1 MLNTQDDFS
10 FYLPVDIVKSG
21 NSKKEMRIA
30 GFASTPDEDR
40 QGDNIIQTGLDISDF
55 VNYGW
60 LNYDHDNS
68 KILGYPDK
76 AKTKLSKQGFYIEGI
91 FLDSN
96 PLAVDLY
103 NLSVSLQN
111 SNAPRRLGFSVEG
124 KILQRDAYQRI
135 SKAKVFNVAVTP
147 NPVNPKA
154 TWSALVKSFTSST
167 PLDKA
172 CEAGYT
178 SAIGE
183 VTSGASLKPES
194 LDRAFR
200 TLAKA
205 LGGDE
210 EASKS
215 LNFLKEQLC
224 LQKSV
229 DTDDITLY
237 FQLFK
242 GMSRTAAET
251 LTQEIIKQQND

>member
-1 MLNTQDDFS
+1 M
-10 FYLPVDIVKSG
+10 PVDIVKSA

-60 LNYDHDNS
+60 LNYDHDNTN
-68 KILGYPDK
+68 ILGYPDK
-76 AKTKLSKQGFYIEGI
+76 AKTKLSKNGFYIEGI

-96 PLAVDLY
+96 PLAVKLY
-103 NLSVSLQN
+103 DLSVSLQN
-111 SNAPRRLGFSVEG
+111 ANAPRKLGFSVEG
-124 KILQRDAYQRI
+124 KILQRDMYQRI
-135 SKAKVFNVAVTP
+135 SRAKVYNVAVTP

-154 TWSALVKSFTSST
+154 TWSALVKSFSSSGIS
-167 PLDKA
+167 DVSKS
-172 CEAGYT
+172 CEAGYDVKV
-178 SAIGE
+178 GE
-183 VTSGASLKPES
+183 TNSGASLKPES

-205 LGGDE
+205 LGGNE

-215 LNFLKEQLC
+215 LNFLKEQIC

-229 DTDDITLY
+229 DTDDLTLY
-237 FQLFK
+237 LQLFK
-242 GMSRTAAET
+242 GLSRQDAEI
-251 LTQEIIKQQND
+251 LTQKIINQN